1 MKTSIKTAIGIIII
15 AVSSISLAQAGDRR
29 SERDHDRNYD
39 RSHSRSYE
47 QPRHKRHYRKHER
60 RHHWKRFGHRK
71 NHYRAPRHFNGKYYR
86 KHQRYNKHHRGYNRV
101 ERHDYHH
108 TTYVTPR
115 YAPSHRVVITNS
127 DHALPVL
134 AGTLIGSAIANDASN
149 GDPAA
154 TFGGAVFGA
163 IVGNALA
170 HH

>member
-1 MKTSIKTAIGIIII
+1 MKTSIKTTIGIIII

-39 RSHSRSYE
+39 RSHSRSYD
-47 QPRHKRHYRKHER
+47 QPRHNRQYRKHER

-71 NHYRAPRHFNGKYYR
+71 NHYRAQRHSYRSNYRRHHGYDRHYKAHKRFNR
-86 KHQRYNKHHRGYNRV
+86 HGYNR
-101 ERHDYHH
+101 
-108 TTYVTPR
+108 TTYVIPR
-115 YAPSHRVVITNS
+115 HS

-154 TFGGAVFGA
+154 TLGGAVFGA
-163 IVGNALA
+163 IVGNAIA